1 MRTEDLE
8 KLDLKI
14 REWEYIDEYSDV
26 ESPYGDRPPFDMP
39 IGDNHL
45 LNLIKVRVER
55 CTELST
61 LWKCS
66 NVVAMDR
73 LGYSDHG
80 KRHMEI
86 VANHALQLLRLLGEA
101 GIKPSSMKD
110 YNLSYDDAEVI
121 LFLAACLHDIGHSIH
136 RDNHSWYSVSLAAP
150 LLNKLLAGIYSYEKS
165 TIVASEV
172 LHCIA
177 VHHRDNRPLT
187 IEAGILRVS
196 DALDMAHGRTR
207 LWDDASSNSNI
218 YAVSAK
224 AIESVEV
231 LKGKTKPVL
240 IRITMSGSAGVFQ
253 IDELLRP
260 KMKDSGIQ
268 EFIQIEARVECEKPI
283 IEDFVI

>member
-1 MRTEDLE
+1 MEG
-8 KLDLKI
+8 KI
-14 REWEYIDEYSDV
+14 REWEYLDEYSEI

-39 IGDNHL
+39 AGDNNL
-45 LNLIKVRVER
+45 LNFIKVRVER

-66 NVVAMDR
+66 NIIAMDR

-80 KRHMEI
+80 KKHMEI

-101 GIKPSSMKD
+101 GIKPSCMKD
-110 YNLSYDDAEVI
+110 YDLTYDDAEVI

-136 RDNHSWYSVSLAAP
+136 RDNHSGYSVCLAAP
-150 LLNKLLAGIYSYEKS
+150 ILNKLLAGIYSPEES

-177 VHHRDNRPLT
+177 VHHRDSKPLT
-187 IEAGILRVS
+187 IEAGVLRVS

-207 LWDDASSNSNI
+207 LWEDAFSNSNI
-218 YAVSAK
+218 HAVSAK

-231 LKGKTKPVL
+231 GKGKAKPVL
-240 IRITMSGSAGVFQ
+240 IKITMSGSAGVFQ

-260 KMKDSGIQ
+260 KLKDSGIQ
-268 EFIQIEARVECEKPI
+268 EFVQIEARVECEKPI